1 MGLGF
6 HIGQGG
12 IDDLGEYIGQIEMD
26 EHHWLQK
33 NGFLI
38 NGETGHLPDPIES
51 LPYFDDVVLTHEEV
65 VRIKKIF
72 DNRKNDAFRT
82 SGFTSTAVDRME
94 EILNRLVA
102 ERKGLS
108 TCAD

>member
-12 IDDLGEYIGQIEMD
+12 IDDLGEYIGQMEMD
-26 EHHWLQK
+26 EHHWLLK
-33 NGFLI
+33 NGFLLA
-38 NGETGHLPDPIES
+38 GETGHLPDPIET
-51 LPYFDDVVLTHEEV
+51 LPYFDDVVLTHEQVLNIKIRFDDRKKEV
-65 VRIKKIF
+65 MKTPRFK
-72 DNRKNDAFRT
+72 
-82 SGFTSTAVDRME
+82 SSAVDKME

>member
-12 IDDLGEYIGQIEMD
+12 IDDLGEYIGQMEMD

-33 NGFLI
+33 NGFLMA
-38 NGETGHLPDPIES
+38 GETGHLLDPAES

-65 VRIKKIF
+65 VRIKKRF
-72 DNRKNDAFRT
+72 DDRKNDVLQT
-82 SGFTSTAVDRME
+82 LGFTSGAVDKME
-94 EILNRLVA
+94 EILNRIVA
-102 ERKGLS
+102 ERQGLS